1 MENNTTLIFAII
13 AVLAFVCAVF
23 FTLRLLTK
31 KFGSEKVSDIL
42 TDMKEG
48 IEKMDATL
56 ESISSVIPTAVTNV
70 VDTILRYAYVV
81 VAAAERMYLNG
92 TIVKEDRKGLASE
105 KIHNMLTLVGVEIT
119 PDLEDVID
127 TAIESAVNSL
137 PKTHPVVKT
146 PAAKK

>member
-1 MENNTTLIFAII
+1 MENNITIFAVI
-13 AVLAFVCAVF
+13 AVLAFFAILYF
-23 FTLRLLTK
+23 ALRITTK
-31 KFGSEKVSDIL
+31 KLGSDKVATML
-42 TDMKEG
+42 TDMKAG

-105 KIHNMLTLVGVEIT
+105 KMHNMLALVGVEIT